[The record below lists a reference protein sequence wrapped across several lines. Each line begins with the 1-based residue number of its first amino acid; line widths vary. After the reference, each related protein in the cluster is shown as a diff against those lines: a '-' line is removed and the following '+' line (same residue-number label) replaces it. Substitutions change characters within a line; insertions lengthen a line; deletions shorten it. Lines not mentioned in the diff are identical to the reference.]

1 MPILRE
7 WLDDMPQQFQGKAR
21 IQILISAFARQLDEL
36 NKVFDEINSKTTLE
50 TAVGQNL
57 DYVGNIA
64 TMTRKDAHV
73 VLRKGYNAEITD
85 DVYRKVILWKLIKNT
100 CDCTYEDI
108 MGSMSLLWNTDN
120 IQYIEDPSRPA
131 TILIKMPTLWI
142 DDMDPI
148 VGRILSIKP
157 GGVGLIYA
165 LGYVVEANISGLEQV
180 DIPKVVMRTALSF
193 WKLTVLDGTWLLDG
207 SNKLN
212 AVLQPLDGR
221 MVFRGIDF
229 FTKENII
236 PSMRVLSQIA
246 AAEQIIP
253 STVFRMEIPFWKMN
267 LIDGTWL
274 LDGTKILSAV
284 RQQIGVKNVIRTKTS
299 EIREEISDAEVFLRR
314 NYWCLGGQQT
324 LDGSKRL
331 NAEISKEVL
340 E

>member
-1 MPILRE
+1 MEILNE
-7 WLDDMPQQFQGKAR
+7 WLNDMPQQFQGKAK
-21 IQILISAFARQLDEL
+21 IQILVSAFSRQLDEL
-36 NKVFDEINSKTTLE
+36 NKVFNDINTKTTLE
-50 TAVGQNL
+50 AAVGQNL

-120 IQYIEDPSRPA
+120 IQYIEDPARPA

-165 LGYVVEANISGLEQV
+165 LGYIIEANISGLEQV
-180 DIPKVVMRTALSF
+180 DIPRMVMRTALSF
-193 WKLTVLDGTWLLDG
+193 WNCMVLDGTWLLDG
-207 SNKLN
+207 K
-212 AVLQPLDGR
+212 
-221 MVFRGIDF
+221 
-229 FTKENII
+229 
-236 PSMRVLSQIA
+236 
-246 AAEQIIP
+246 
-253 STVFRMEIPFWKMN
+253 
-267 LIDGTWL
+267 
-274 LDGTKILSAV
+274 KILSSV
-284 RQQIGVKNVIRTKTS
+284 RQHIGGKTVIRTKTS
-299 EIREEISDAEVFLRR
+299 EIGEEISGTEVFLRR
-314 NYWCLGGQQT
+314 NYWCLGGEHT
-324 LDGSKRL
+324 MDGIKKL